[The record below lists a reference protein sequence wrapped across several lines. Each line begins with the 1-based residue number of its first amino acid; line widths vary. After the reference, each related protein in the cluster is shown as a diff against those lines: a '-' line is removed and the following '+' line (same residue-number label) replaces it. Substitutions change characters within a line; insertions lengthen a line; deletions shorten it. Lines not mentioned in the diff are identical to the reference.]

1 MCRNKYKGLL
11 ERAQMH
17 CRHLLLT
24 VTFLVLRSSDVFIVI
39 VPVNGTVMQ
48 IKKVQS
54 DEHFNIKNKS

>member
-17 CRHLLLT
+17 CGHLLLT
-24 VTFLVLRSSDVFIVI
+24 VTVLVLRSSDVFII
-39 VPVNGTVMQ
+39 VPVKGTVMQ